1 MNNQE
6 KKYDLI
12 KFEDGDFSLDV
23 NVSPDEYTVWLTQE
37 QMALLFNV
45 DRTRIVRHINNIYND
60 NELDMLS
67 TCAENAQVQFEGA
80 RQVKRKIKIY
90 NLDMIIAVGYRV
102 NSKRGTQFR
111 KWANSVLKQYLLNGY
126 AINAERIMA
135 YQSNILQLEANV
147 INIENRLKNLEM
159 TIYSDNTQIIFEG
172 EILEPY
178 TFLRKL
184 FFLARKEI
192 TIVDQYADKF
202 LLTMLSDLK
211 VKIIIVTSTSSYLNK
226 EIIPNNITIIH
237 NDIIHDRFIII
248 DDLVYAIGSSF
259 NDIGKKRFFMIKLEN
274 VTKDMIL
281 K

>member
-1 MNNQE
+1 MKDEN
-6 KKYDLI
+6 KYELI
-12 KFEDGDFSLDV
+12 KFEDGEFSLDV
-23 NVSPDEYTVWLTQE
+23 NVSPDEETVWLTQKDLT
-37 QMALLFNV
+37 LLFNV
-45 DRTRIVRHINNIYND
+45 DKSRISRHIKNILD
-60 NELDMLS
+60 EGELDFS
-67 TCAENAQVQFEGA
+67 VVAENATTGIDGKTYST
-80 RQVKRKIKIY
+80 RYY

-111 KWANSVLKQYLLNGY
+111 KWANSILKQYLLNGY

-226 EIIPNNITIIH
+226 EVIPNNITIIH